1 MTPEEMDAEE
11 EKLPYL
17 MMEAVRQ
24 AAARAAETADSV
36 VRVEDG
42 FLVEVFRDGTKRV
55 IKAIP
60 RPTPGQVGEV
70 RELR

>member
-11 EKLPYL
+11 EKLPHL

-42 FLVEVFRDGTKRV
+42 FLVEVFRDGTRRV
-55 IKAIP
+55 IKAMEP
-60 RPTPGQVGEV
+60 WATARVGETRV
-70 RELR
+70 GR